1 VPRFSVIVPAY
12 KVQAY
17 LEECLTSVLEQSY
30 TDLELIAVDDRSPDA
45 CGVIVDAFAARDSRV
60 RALHLPENVG
70 LGRARNAALKQA
82 RGDYILFLDGDDTL
96 TPHALRDI
104 ADRLKDTSDPDVLV
118 FDYARTYWTGRTVRN
133 RLAGLLTE
141 EGPAPFRLDDRPG
154 LLSLLMV
161 VWNKAY
167 RREFVE
173 REGFAFP
180 PGYYED
186 TPWTF
191 PVLLTA
197 ETIATLDRVC
207 VHYRQR
213 RQGGNILATTSRR
226 HFDVFDQYDRVFAHL
241 DAHPE
246 LARWRPVLFG
256 RMADHLATILARR
269 DRLPRDCRAEFL
281 RLARAHYRRHRV
293 PGAPLRPR
301 HLLIRLGSHR
311 THQLLSLTS
320 RLARGGK
327 RLAAGTGRRLAAA
340 ALRAHYR
347 VQLRLPLRADRA
359 VFTRDAGGRY
369 GCNPAALESAFRNLV
384 PHIRTAWIAAPEHH
398 HTVPVATRRLRPGS
412 AAYWTALARSKYL
425 VHNADFDPRVVKRPG
440 QVLVQT
446 RQGTPLKRMGLDLKD
461 RPAAARDTDFGRML
475 RAADTWDYVVSGNRH
490 STLVWERV
498 FPSRF
503 TTLEY
508 GQPRND
514 VFARAT
520 SADVARLRQTFGI
533 PEGSVAILYAP
544 TYRDYR
550 RGPHLG
556 LDPERVL
563 RRLGPRF
570 VLLIRAHPA
579 HEEAPVR
586 ATGGRVIDVS
596 GHPSVESVC
605 LASDV
610 LVTDFSSLMFD
621 YANLDRPIVVYADD
635 WEAYEAARGTCFDVR
650 AFPPG
655 AVARD
660 EDELVDI
667 FTTGHWCGSRS
678 AQLRSRFR
686 ERFCPHD
693 DGRAAERIVR
703 RVVLGENAW
712 LPAVV
717 PLSHR
722 HPVPSAAAGLPGPP
736 LTSVPVAGHS
746 APVTGRLRP
755 VTRAPEFS

>member
-1 VPRFSVIVPAY
+1 MPRFSVIVPAY

-17 LEECLTSVLEQSY
+17 LQECLTSVLEQSY
-30 TDLELIAVDDRSPDA
+30 TDIEVIAVDDCSPDA
-45 CGVIVDAFAARDSRV
+45 CGAVIDEFAARDPRV
-60 RALHLPENVG
+60 HPLHLPHNVG
-70 LGRARNAALKQA
+70 LGRARNAGLELST
-82 RGDYILFLDGDDTL
+82 GDYVLFLDGDDTL
-96 TPHALRDI
+96 TPDALRDL
-104 ADRLKDTSDPDVLV
+104 ADRLKETSEPDVLV

-133 RLAGLLTE
+133 QLAGLLAE

-173 REGFAFP
+173 RAGFTFP

-186 TPWTF
+186 TAWTF

-197 ETIATLDRVC
+197 NTIATLDRVC

-213 RQGGNILATTSRR
+213 RQGSILGSTSRR

-246 LARWRPVLFG
+246 LDRWRPVLFR
-256 RMADHLATILARR
+256 RMVDHLTTVYTRR
-269 DRLPRDCRAEFL
+269 GRLPRDSRAEFL
-281 RLARAHYRRHRV
+281 RLARAHYRRYRV
-293 PGAPLRPR
+293 PGAPLRLR

-311 THQLLSLTS
+311 TYRTLSPAS
-320 RLARGGK
+320 GLAR
-327 RLAAGTGRRLAAA
+327 RTRHLAAGAGRRLAAA
-340 ALRAHYR
+340 ALQAHYR
-347 VQLRLPLRADRA
+347 IQLRLPLRADRA

-369 GCNPAALESAFRNLV
+369 GCNPGALESAFRNLV
-384 PHIRTAWIAAPEHH
+384 PHIRTAWIAHPEHH

-412 AAYWTALARSKYL
+412 VVYWTALARSKYL
-425 VHNADFDPRVVKRPG
+425 VHNDDFDPGVIKRPG
-440 QVLVQT
+440 QILIQT
-446 RQGTPLKRMGLDLKD
+446 RQGTPLKRMGLDLQD
-461 RPAAARDTDFGRML
+461 RPAAARATDFGRML
-475 RAADTWDYVVSGNRH
+475 RSADSWDYVVSGNRH

-498 FPSRF
+498 FPSGF

-508 GQPRND
+508 GLPRND

-550 RGPHLG
+550 RGLRPA
-556 LDPERVL
+556 LDLERFL

-570 VLLIRAHPA
+570 VLLTRAHPSSGGPLA
-579 HEEAPVR
+579 RV
-586 ATGGRVIDVS
+586 TGGRAIDVS
-596 GHPSVESVC
+596 DHPSVESVC
-605 LASDV
+605 LASDA

-621 YANLDRPIVVYADD
+621 YANLDRPVVVYADD
-635 WEAYEAARGTCFDVR
+635 WEAYEAARGTYFDVR
-650 AFPPG
+650 DFPPG

-660 EDELVDI
+660 EDELIDI
-667 FTTGHWCGSRS
+667 FATGHWCGSRS
-678 AQLRSRFR
+678 EQRRRAFR
-686 ERFCPHD
+686 ERFCPYD

-712 LPAVV
+712 LPSVV
-717 PLSHR
+717 PLAGR
-722 HPVPSAAAGLPGPP
+722 HPVPSAAAGRPAAP
-736 LTSVPVAGHS
+736 LTTVPVPGRRL
-746 APVTGRLRP
+746 PVTERL
-755 VTRAPEFS
+755 